1 VVPHLVAGGAVTSS
15 TPDVGALSGRRV
27 GLEATRRVFVWLAR
41 TRPIHV
47 LSAFVVVEWLIT
59 LGVALAVRHNGWL
72 YYQGGDELWH
82 YTTAWVMGQG
92 RLPHSSV
99 GYAWSIVLLP
109 FALLGGPNL
118 LSPLPF
124 IVLLNVLVLMPVAL
138 VTAYAVG
145 NRIGGRVFGYWVAM
159 LWLLVPIIGITYTN
173 AGYHQRYS
181 ELLLPQSLGL
191 TAMSDFPSLV
201 ASILAAYFA
210 LRAAQDDAPWDGVFA
225 GLFAGIAIG
234 IKPSNAP
241 LLVGIGLA
249 LLWSRRRRSGTYAI
263 AALAPSVATL
273 ALWKGRGEGNLPLL
287 RSGAPG
293 SGVAGAHA
301 APMLGGLNI
310 HQYVHP
316 SWTFFNQQLSDLGQY
331 FWSVRI
337 LEWLAI
343 AGTIGLFRRSRPAGW
358 LFGGWFFS
366 MIAIKWTSPNH
377 GTIAD
382 SDLLRQSI
390 PAIPAALMVLAGV
403 LFLFPGVPRRLVP
416 SAPHVWGTHRRRVG
430 LAAGVV
436 TIFAVVPAAFAA
448 GLPLLSSNDTISY
461 FTQTG
466 PSLSAPFPVDTSWRP
481 IATVARGAVQV
492 SWPKLRPLGGTTD
505 YVVLRAPAN
514 EPIICD
520 ATSGGAQCRLNTET
534 VNATSATSFVDKPS
548 AGRWTYRVGAVA
560 SWIEDPTA
568 GNIFVVGPPVT
579 ITARR

>member
-1 VVPHLVAGGAVTSS
+1 MSSASPQVAPLPVWRTGLDGLRR
-15 TPDVGALSGRRV
+15 ALAL
-27 GLEATRRVFVWLAR
+27 LERAR
-41 TRPIHV
+41 PLHV
-47 LSAFVVVEWLIT
+47 LSVFIAVEWLIT
-59 LGVALAVRHNGWL
+59 LGVALTVRHNGWL

-82 YTTAWVMGQG
+82 YVTSWVLGKG
-92 RLPHSSV
+92 HLPHTSV

-109 FALLGGPNL
+109 FALAGGPNL
-118 LSPLPF
+118 VSVLPL
-124 IVLLNVLVLMPVAL
+124 IILLNVLVLMPVAL
-138 VTAYAVG
+138 LATYG
-145 NRIGGRVFGYWVAM
+145 IGQRIGGRLFGYWAAA
-159 LWLLVPIIGITYTN
+159 LWILVPLIGIKYAD
-173 AGYHQRYS
+173 AGYHQRYT

-191 TAMSDFPSLV
+191 TAMSDFPSMV
-201 ASILAAYFA
+201 ASVVAAYFA
-210 LRAAQDDAPWDGVFA
+210 LRAVQDDMPWDGVFA
-225 GLFAGIAIG
+225 GLFAGIALG

-249 LLWSRRRRSGTYAI
+249 LLAARRVRSI
-263 AALAPSVATL
+263 AYLAAGLAPGVVAL
-273 ALWKGRGEGNLPLL
+273 ALWKARGEGNLPLL
-287 RSGAPG
+287 RSGALG
-293 SGVAGAHA
+293 DHIVTARA
-301 APMLGGLNI
+301 APVLGALNL

-316 SWTFFNQQLSDLGQY
+316 SWSFFTAELHDIEQH
-331 FWSVRI
+331 FWSVRV

-343 AGTIGLFRRSRPAGW
+343 AGMIGLLRRSRPAGL

-366 MIAIKWTSPNH
+366 MIAVKWTSPNH